1 MGKDGFGMT
10 NIADFSVF
18 VVFRFMQVWVKIN
31 NFLILHMLFPDPPL
45 NDLQKAEEMIKRE
58 MILMMH
64 HDCLETPTLAQQGA
78 AGAKYVDKTVNLEIN
93 FGCSGT
99 RIVRGEL

>member
-1 MGKDGFGMT
+1 
-10 NIADFSVF
+10 
-18 VVFRFMQVWVKIN
+18 
-31 NFLILHMLFPDPPL
+31 
-45 NDLQKAEEMIKRE
+45 

-78 AGAKYVDKTVNLEIN
+78 AGAKYVDETVNLEIN